1 MSGGW
6 HASPPGQTNDTNLQE
21 EMEMAETNSIVVVY
35 DTHAEAEAGVR
46 ELQKAAFDVQKLS
59 VLGKDYHT
67 EEYVVGYYSTGDRM
81 KYWGKTGDFW
91 GGLWSS
97 LAGAAFFSVPGIGPV
112 LIAGPLAAL
121 VIGALEGS
129 VVVDGLSVIGAGLF
143 GIGIPK
149 DSIFRYE
156 SAVKGDKFLL
166 VAHGTAGEVM
176 IAKEL
181 LRITQPAEVNVHFA
195 VDSVLNAA

>member
-1 MSGGW
+1 MDKASDGW
-6 HASPPGQTNDTNLQE
+6 TAEQ
-21 EMEMAETNSIVVVY
+21 MA
-35 DTHAEAEAGVR
+35 
-46 ELQKAAFDVQKLS
+46 KP
-59 VLGKDYHT
+59 
-67 EEYVVGYYSTGDRM
+67 VG
-81 KYWGKTGDFW
+81 
-91 GGLWSS
+91 
-97 LAGAAFFSVPGIGPV
+97 
-112 LIAGPLAAL
+112 
-121 VIGALEGS
+121 EG
-129 VVVDGLSVIGAGLF
+129 

-156 SAVKGDKFLL
+156 SAVQGDKFLL